1 MGAMNKV
8 FLGIATTI
16 CISMTANAATILGI
30 GAESCEEMLAS
41 ISEDRASGNT
51 LLPVETI
58 YLTWIQGYFSGLNYN
73 FEKDK
78 GEDIELDMQIEL
90 VMNRCQ
96 ENSEQLIVEA
106 VDNVWEYDI

>member
-1 MGAMNKV
+1 M
-8 FLGIATTI
+8 
-16 CISMTANAATILGI
+16 
-30 GAESCEEMLAS
+30 AS
-41 ISEDRASGNT
+41 ISEDRASGHT

-73 FEKDK
+73 FERDK

-96 ENSEQLIVEA
+96 ENPEQLIVEA

>member
-1 MGAMNKV
+1 MGAMNRA
-8 FLGIATTI
+8 FLVIATTI
-16 CISMTANAATILGI
+16 CVSTNANAATILGI
-30 GAESCEEMLAS
+30 GGESCEEMLTS
-41 ISEDRASGNT
+41 ISEDRASGST

-73 FEKDK
+73 FERDK
-78 GEDIELDMQIEL
+78 GANIDLDMQIEL

-96 ENSEQLIVEA
+96 ENSEQLIFEA

>member
-1 MGAMNKV
+1 MGAINRAFMV
-8 FLGIATTI
+8 IATTI
-16 CISMTANAATILGI
+16 CVSTNANAATILGI

-41 ISEDRASGNT
+41 ISEDRASGNS

-58 YLTWIQGYFSGLNYN
+58 YLTWQQGYFSGLKNK
-73 FEKDK
+73 FEKDN
-78 GEDIELDMQIEL
+78 GEYIELDMQIEL
-90 VMNRCQ
+90 VMKRCQ

>member
-1 MGAMNKV
+1 MGAMNRA

-16 CISMTANAATILGI
+16 CVSTNANAATILGI
-30 GAESCEEMLAS
+30 GTESCEEMLTS

-73 FEKDK
+73 FERDK
-78 GEDIELDMQIEL
+78 AEDIDTDMQIEL